1 MSLKRLFNRIRLA
14 GVIDKPGLGGE
25 TYLTRA
31 VKDGSIDTVREF
43 LDLGADPDAKNKAG
57 EVPAHLAMIAQNLPV
72 FHLLLETGANIFN
85 KQNDMTLREHAEK
98 EGLRSI
104 ARALRE
110 LEVKKQEAVIAAA
123 SMMPMGAGMAIAVI
137 TPEPMRGVVLRDHLK
152 GYEDVTPAIDL
163 TPQPKPRKPGTD
175 SKGPG

>member
-1 MSLKRLFNRIRLA
+1 MSLKRLFNRIRLSGA
-14 GVIDKPGLGGE
+14 IDKPGLGGE

-31 VKDGSIDTVREF
+31 VKDGSVDTVREF
-43 LDLGADPDAKNKAG
+43 LDLGADPDVKNKAG
-57 EVPAHLAMIAQNLPV
+57 EAPVHLAMLAQNLPV
-72 FHLLLETGANIFN
+72 FHLLLEMGANIFN
-85 KQNDMTLREHAEK
+85 KQNDMTLRERAEK

-110 LEVKKQEAVIAAA
+110 LEVKKQESVIAAA

-152 GYEDVTPAIDL
+152 GYEDVTPADL
-163 TPQPKPRKPGTD
+163 GTPKPRKPGTD
-175 SKGPG
+175 SRGPG

>member
-1 MSLKRLFNRIRLA
+1 MSLKRLFNRMRLGGA
-14 GVIDKPGLGGE
+14 LDKPGLGGE

-31 VKDGSIDTVREF
+31 VKDGSVDTVREF
-43 LDLGADPDAKNKAG
+43 LDLGADPDVKNKAG
-57 EVPAHLAMIAQNLPV
+57 EAPVHLAMLAQNLPV
-72 FHLLLETGANIFN
+72 FHLLLEMGANIFN

-104 ARALRE
+104 VRVLRE
-110 LEVKKQEAVIAAA
+110 LEIRKQESIIAAA
-123 SMMPMGAGMAIAVI
+123 SMMPMGGMAVGVI

-163 TPQPKPRKPGTD
+163 SPKPKPRKPGTD